1 MQRAR
6 KVDEEEQAVRRKQE
20 EEKEALRK
28 KKEEEEVRKA
38 NRQQI
43 SPHCIKTFSSRQ
55 VGRVQ
60 EIILGGVYMIPARL
74 SFWHEFIPVPTCG
87 SVFVY
92 IIPAQNLILERVI
105 PV

>member
-55 VGRVQ
+55 ESSGNHLRVCLHV
-60 EIILGGVYMIPARL
+60 IGATFFLV
-74 SFWHEFIPVPTCG
+74 
-87 SVFVY
+87 
-92 IIPAQNLILERVI
+92 RVHSSSL
-105 PV
+105 